1 VTIPAGADYVSD
13 PVPMP
18 VAPQADLAITLYM
31 EDQPTHQTGHP
42 GSRATS
48 YIVPG
53 NHVADEDFAA
63 PLTLDHWYFLS
74 GIDVQASPSAAAV
87 VTLGD
92 SITDGHGATTNGN
105 DRWPDVLAQRLNADP
120 NTRGIGV
127 LNQGIGGNR
136 ILLNG
141 IGPNA
146 LARFDSDVL
155 VQPGVRFLIVLEGVN
170 DIGGLA
176 REHDV
181 PKPEHDAM
189 VTAIESAF
197 EQMVTRAH
205 EHGIRVIGAT
215 ILPFAGSEY
224 YHPGP
229 ATEADRQ
236 AINDWIRSKGHFD
249 AVVDFDDL
257 TRDPQNPTHLLPDY
271 DSGDH
276 LHPSPA
282 GYAAMADAIPLSIF
296 AGATVGRR

>member
-1 VTIPAGADYVSD
+1 
-13 PVPMP
+13 
-18 VAPQADLAITLYM
+18 
-31 EDQPTHQTGHP
+31 
-42 GSRATS
+42 
-48 YIVPG
+48 
-53 NHVADEDFAA
+53 
-63 PLTLDHWYFLS
+63 
-74 GIDVQASPSAAAV
+74 
-87 VTLGD
+87 
-92 SITDGHGATTNGN
+92 
-105 DRWPDVLAQRLNADP
+105 VLAQRLNADP